1 MENWEKWNLKYSI
14 AEFIVPRLEAYKNE
28 VENNNIISIPL
39 WIEDHNLPFILDQN
53 KEYSQEE
60 IILINKAWA
69 RILERI
75 LFSFK
80 SLLDHQNDI
89 KFNELQ
95 KMQYEGMQLFAKY
108 YFNLWD

>member
-1 MENWEKWNLKYSI
+1 MRNWEKWDLKYSI
-14 AEFIVPRLEAYKNE
+14 AEFIVPRIEAYKNE

-53 KEYSQEE
+53 KEYSEEE
-60 IILINKAWA
+60 INLINIEWA
-69 RILERI
+69 KILQKI

-80 SLLDHQNDI
+80 SLLEPQNEI
-89 KFNELQ
+89 NFEELE
-95 KMQYEGMQLFAKY
+95 KMQKEGMRLFAKY